1 MHLPVAL
8 FPLACRRDQLMA
20 DPTRKLAKNVTGGF
34 YVDETCIDCEV
45 CREIASSNFT
55 RDNATRKSYVFAQ
68 PDNPADEA
76 ACLAAMDECPVEAI
90 GHQRGA

>member
-1 MHLPVAL
+1 
-8 FPLACRRDQLMA
+8 MA
-20 DPTRKLAKNVTGGF
+20 DPTKKLAKNVPGVF

-45 CREIASSNFT
+45 CREIATDNFT
-55 RDNATRKSYVFAQ
+55 RDNALRKSYVFTQ

-90 GHQRGA
+90 GRE